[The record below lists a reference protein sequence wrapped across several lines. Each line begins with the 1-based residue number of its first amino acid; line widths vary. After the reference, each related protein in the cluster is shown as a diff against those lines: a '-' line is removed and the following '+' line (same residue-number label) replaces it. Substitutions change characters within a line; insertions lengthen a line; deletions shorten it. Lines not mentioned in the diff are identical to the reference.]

1 MLPFGASAVAVSY
14 AYFMKSA
21 AQRLGPT
28 PTITRPQ
35 GVSATTRYVA
45 AVALVNGDVG
55 LSSQEAHPLNNRVFP
70 LACFELSQGSTLW
83 EPAQARSDMFV
94 Y

>member
-28 PTITRPQ
+28 LKISGGQMPKRLTK
-35 GVSATTRYVA
+35 
-45 AVALVNGDVG
+45 
-55 LSSQEAHPLNNRVFP
+55 H
-70 LACFELSQGSTLW
+70 
-83 EPAQARSDMFV
+83 
-94 Y
+94 

>member
-28 PTITRPQ
+28 LLWAA
-35 GVSATTRYVA
+35 SAT
-45 AVALVNGDVG
+45 
-55 LSSQEAHPLNNRVFP
+55 F
-70 LACFELSQGSTLW
+70 
-83 EPAQARSDMFV
+83 
-94 Y
+94 

>member
-28 PTITRPQ
+28 LAIT
-35 GVSATTRYVA
+35 
-45 AVALVNGDVG
+45 
-55 LSSQEAHPLNNRVFP
+55 
-70 LACFELSQGSTLW
+70 
-83 EPAQARSDMFV
+83 
-94 Y
+94 